1 MIRKNGIIGHP
12 QTKSPLSDRIKIC
25 FIIGTLEIGGAEKQ
39 LYLLIKNLNKEM
51 FDVFLIALRD
61 GRMRKDF
68 QEITKLYI
76 LKKRFKFDLTILFNL
91 IRIIKKEKPDVL
103 HTFMFTSNTWG
114 RLAGIFCKVPVIIA
128 SERSADLWKRWYHN
142 LIDKILFRFTDRII
156 CNSNEVKNIY
166 IKRINGEKKKFEVIY
181 NGIEIEKYETI
192 KQNLILKDAFG
203 IKNQKIILTGGRLSF
218 EKNLEKFL
226 HVAKIVKEKF
236 KNVKFL
242 IVGEGDQKVK
252 LKKLAKN
259 LNIQDDVIFTGYRDD
274 LPELIKISD
283 IVVLISLWEGMPNL
297 IIEGMLCKKPVICT
311 KIGGGKE
318 IIKDGENGFLI
329 DPKNQKEIVEKIL
342 FLLNNEEKSKI
353 FGQNGYNYA
362 KKTFSL
368 EKMIESYQNLFI
380 EVLKEK
386 KNVKI
391 YS

>member
-1 MIRKNGIIGHP
+1 
-12 QTKSPLSDRIKIC
+12 
-25 FIIGTLEIGGAEKQ
+25 
-39 LYLLIKNLNKEM
+39 
-51 FDVFLIALRD
+51 
-61 GRMRKDF
+61 
-68 QEITKLYI
+68 
-76 LKKRFKFDLTILFNL
+76 
-91 IRIIKKEKPDVL
+91 
-103 HTFMFTSNTWG
+103 
-114 RLAGIFCKVPVIIA
+114 
-128 SERSADLWKRWYHN
+128 
-142 LIDKILFRFTDRII
+142 
-156 CNSNEVKNIY
+156 
-166 IKRINGEKKKFEVIY
+166 
-181 NGIEIEKYETI
+181 EIEKYETI

-226 HVAKIVKEKF
+226 NVAKIVKEKF